1 MPVTAFPAKF
11 RICVLVLAVA
21 FAVGVP
27 QVHAGDKGKPYFRHG
42 QLMMEQQNYD
52 QAFVDFREA
61 MRLAPNNV
69 EYQIA
74 THKAQFAAANGH
86 IQQGEKLK
94 AEKKYAEALK
104 QFQFAASI
112 DPANFIAQQ
121 EITDVENL
129 IHPPPPPPGE
139 TVTEAQQNSLQ
150 ARLARA
156 AGPVELAPLA
166 NTVIRDFTVNSD
178 PENAYRAAA
187 KLAGLNV
194 LFDTGGQ
201 GGYSNSGR
209 VSLDLHNVTV
219 IEILHVLNVQTNS
232 FYTPITPNTILVAN
246 NNNQTH
252 QQVDPTVLKVF
263 YLKNIQTTAD
273 LTEIAAAVRGLMQPQ
288 PHIMPVASIDA
299 LVMRD
304 TPDKV
309 ALVQRV
315 LDDID
320 KAPPEVVVD
329 MRILQ
334 VSRDRARDLGLLPPT
349 SFGIGLQTTTPT
361 TSTSSGS
368 SGTSGGTSTTP
379 SSALPSLNDL
389 RHLTSNN
396 YAVTIP
402 NATLSALLSDSQT
415 QTIQEPTLRSIQGQK
430 AELQIG
436 EKIPIATGS
445 FQPGIGGVGINP
457 LVNTQFQYQPVGV
470 IINLTPQV
478 QGDQSILLK
487 EHIEVSSVN
496 SFTNIGGI
504 QQPIIGNNLID
515 HTIEVRNGQS
525 IVLGGLNVNTITHNV
540 KGLPGLSEIPLFRY
554 LFSSEHNETTNNE
567 ILIIETPHI
576 VHKLNITPEDLQA
589 LYTGTQNDVH
599 LRIVPP
605 SSAETA
611 AAASGESSAA
621 EGSTP
626 VAPPPDAPALE
637 FAPTSVQTQVG
648 KTFQVKIAAHNATD
662 AYAYTFQLNF
672 DPKVLQLQSMSTGLF
687 LQAGNKP
694 LSMVYRQDAEHG
706 TAQVSLSR
714 PTGAAGVSGAGDIIT
729 VTFLAKAAGTA
740 QLSISRLGARSPKG
754 APQTYVS
761 VPATVVVQ

>member
-1 MPVTAFPAKF
+1 MLVTAFPAKF
-11 RICVLVLAVA
+11 RVCVLVLAVA
-21 FAVGVP
+21 FALGVP
-27 QVHAGDKGKPYFRHG
+27 QAHAGDKGQPYFRHG
-42 QLMMEQQNYD
+42 QLMMEQHNYD
-52 QAFVDFREA
+52 QAYVDFREA

-104 QFQFAASI
+104 QFQFAATI

-121 EITDVENL
+121 EITNVENL

-139 TVTEAQQNSLQ
+139 TVSEAQQNSLQ

-156 AGPVELAPLA
+156 AGPVELTPIA
-166 NTVIRDFTVNSD
+166 NSVIRDFTVNSD

-194 LFDTGGQ
+194 IFDTGGQ

-219 IEILHVLNVQTNS
+219 MQILNVLNVQTNS

-246 NNNQTH
+246 NNNATH

-349 SFGIGLQTTTPT
+349 SIGVGLQTTTPAAP
-361 TSTSSGS
+361 TSG
-368 SGTSGGTSTTP
+368 SGTSGGTATTP
-379 SSALPSLNDL
+379 ASALPTLNDL
-389 RHLTSNN
+389 RHLSSSN

-402 NATLSALLSDSQT
+402 NATLSALLSDTQT

-445 FQPGIGGVGINP
+445 FQPGVGGVGINP

-470 IINLTPQV
+470 IINVTPQV

-496 SFTNIGGI
+496 SFTDLGGI

-515 HTIEVRNGQS
+515 HTIEVRDGQS

-540 KGLPGLSEIPLFRY
+540 KGLPGLSEIPLFRF
-554 LFSSEHNETTNNE
+554 LFSSEHNETVNNE
-567 ILIIETPHI
+567 VLIIETPHI

-599 LRIVPP
+599 LRIAPP
-605 SSAETA
+605 ASA
-611 AAASGESSAA
+611 AAAVPAAGGSPEA
-621 EGSTP
+621 EGAAP
-626 VAPPPDAPALE
+626 EAPPPGAPALE
-637 FAPTSVQTQVG
+637 FAPASVQTQVG
-648 KTFQVKIAAHNATD
+648 KTFQIKIAAHNATE

-672 DPKVLQLQSMSTGLF
+672 NPKVLQLQSMSTGLF

-714 PTGAAGVSGAGDIIT
+714 PTGATGVSGAGDIIT
-729 VTFLAKAAGTA
+729 LTFLAKAAGTA